1 MFSFSSNYRLKDI
14 IPSNYIDIH
23 NHILPNIDDGAPNLV
38 HSDRLITA
46 IKKMN
51 IFKAIATPH
60 TYLGQ
65 WNNTPI
71 TIENAFKLTIE
82 NNENFKFLKGFASE
96 YMLNQELIDLA
107 KKERL
112 LCLHENYLLIEIPSR
127 RMQLNLNEM
136 LFELQLLNYKLIL
149 AHPERYVYLCEDL
162 TELKKIKSFGI
173 FFQLNLLSLT
183 GYYGN
188 TVTKNAVHLLD
199 NNMYDFSGTDIHN
212 EQQVDNLC
220 NSRIKYTNKKKLI
233 ELLKKNS
240 IFSN

>member
-1 MFSFSSNYRLKDI
+1 MNTKNDNPRIKLLYDLK
-14 IPSNYIDIH
+14 P
-23 NHILPNIDDGAPNLV
+23 
-38 HSDRLITA
+38 
-46 IKKMN
+46 
-51 IFKAIATPH
+51 F
-60 TYLGQ
+60 
-65 WNNTPI
+65 
-71 TIENAFKLTIE
+71 LTD
-82 NNENFKFLKGFASE
+82 S
-96 YMLNQELIDLA
+96 
-107 KKERL
+107 
-112 LCLHENYLLIEIPSR
+112 
-127 RMQLNLNEM
+127 
-136 LFELQLLNYKLIL
+136 
-149 AHPERYVYLCEDL
+149 
-162 TELKKIKSFGI
+162 KKIKSFGI